1 MLNMLIIDDE
11 ISCIK
16 KLISYIFKN
25 EENVRLLDIAS
36 NGIEALE
43 ILDKNKADIILL
55 DLKMSKMNGINLIEK
70 LERQKLKIYEKSII
84 VITAEDVMLQ
94 KIIKSPLIYS
104 YQLKPIE
111 QDNLL
116 KDINDIVREKS
127 LIEKNE
133 KLDKKIVSELKYLN
147 YNLTHLGTQYLKEC
161 IKIDFLK
168 YEGEAENLSKQI
180 YPIIAKKYK
189 KKVFS
194 IKNNIIKATSY
205 MYNECKIEILM
216 KYFGYD
222 IDYKPTPKTVIK
234 AIVRKL

>member
-1 MLNMLIIDDE
+1 M
-11 ISCIK
+11 
-16 KLISYIFKN
+16 
-25 EENVRLLDIAS
+25 
-36 NGIEALE
+36 
-43 ILDKNKADIILL
+43 
-55 DLKMSKMNGINLIEK
+55 
-70 LERQKLKIYEKSII
+70 
-84 VITAEDVMLQ
+84 
-94 KIIKSPLIYS
+94 
-104 YQLKPIE
+104 
-111 QDNLL
+111 
-116 KDINDIVREKS
+116 
-127 LIEKNE
+127 
-133 KLDKKIVSELKYLN
+133 
-147 YNLTHLGTQYLKEC
+147 
-161 IKIDFLK
+161 K

>member
-1 MLNMLIIDDE
+1 MLIIDDE

-133 KLDKKIVSELKYLN
+133 KLDKKNCIR
-147 YNLTHLGTQYLKEC
+147 
-161 IKIDFLK
+161 IKIF
-168 YEGEAENLSKQI
+168 
-180 YPIIAKKYK
+180 
-189 KKVFS
+189 
-194 IKNNIIKATSY
+194 
-205 MYNECKIEILM
+205 
-216 KYFGYD
+216 
-222 IDYKPTPKTVIK
+222 
-234 AIVRKL
+234 KL

>member
-1 MLNMLIIDDE
+1 
-11 ISCIK
+11 
-16 KLISYIFKN
+16 
-25 EENVRLLDIAS
+25 
-36 NGIEALE
+36 
-43 ILDKNKADIILL
+43 
-55 DLKMSKMNGINLIEK
+55 MSKMNGINLIEK
-70 LERQKLKIYEKSII
+70 LERKKLKIYEKSII

-168 YEGEAENLSKQI
+168 YDGEAENLSKQI
-180 YPIIAKKYK
+180 YPMIAKKYK